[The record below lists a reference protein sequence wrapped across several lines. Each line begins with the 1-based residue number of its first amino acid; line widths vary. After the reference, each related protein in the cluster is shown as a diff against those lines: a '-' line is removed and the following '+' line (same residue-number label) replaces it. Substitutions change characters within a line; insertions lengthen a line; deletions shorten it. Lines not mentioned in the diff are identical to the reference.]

1 MTHSTPTTTSLPR
14 IAILASGNGT
24 NAERLVRHFA
34 QRGTVQVAAVMT
46 NVATAPVIGRLKP
59 LGIDVEV
66 RGRDEWRQPDGILRN
81 LAERKVDLV
90 VLAGFL
96 AMVREPLLS
105 AYSGRIVNLHPSLL
119 PRHGG
124 KGMWGMHVHE
134 AVLASG
140 DKQSGI
146 TIHLVTAEVDGGAIV
161 EQHSCPVMDTDTP
174 QSLAARVHG
183 LEYQYFPAA
192 VERLA
197 IEAHRQRHS
206 R

>member
-1 MTHSTPTTTSLPR
+1 MTQNKPR
-14 IAILASGNGT
+14 IAILASANGT
-24 NAERLVRHFA
+24 NAERLVQSFA

-46 NVATAPVIGRLKP
+46 NVATAPVIERLRP
-59 LGIDVEV
+59 LGIGVEV
-66 RGRDEWRQPDGILRN
+66 RGRDEWKQPDGILRT
-81 LAERKVDLV
+81 LAELKVDLV

-105 AYSGRIVNLHPSLL
+105 AFSGCIVNLHPSLL

-124 KGMWGMHVHE
+124 KGMWGLHVHE
-134 AVLASG
+134 AVLSSG
-140 DKQSGI
+140 DTQSGI

-161 EQHSCPVMDTDTP
+161 EQHSCPVLTSDTP
-174 QSLAARVHG
+174 QSLAERVHQ

-197 IEAHRQRHS
+197 TEAHRRRLAIKQ
-206 R
+206 

>member
-1 MTHSTPTTTSLPR
+1 MTQNKPR

-24 NAERLVRHFA
+24 NAERLVKYFA

-46 NVATAPVIGRLKP
+46 NVATAPVIERLIP
-59 LGIDVEV
+59 LGIGVEV
-66 RGRDEWRQPDGILRN
+66 HGRDEWKQPDGILRT

-105 AYSGRIVNLHPSLL
+105 AFSGRIVNLHPSLL

-124 KGMWGMHVHE
+124 KGMWGLHVHE
-134 AVLASG
+134 AVLSSG
-140 DKQSGI
+140 DTQSGI

-161 EQHSCPVMDTDTP
+161 EQHSCPVLTSDTP
-174 QSLAARVHG
+174 QSLAERVHQ

-197 IEAHRQRHS
+197 TEAHRRRLAIKQ
-206 R
+206 

>member
-1 MTHSTPTTTSLPR
+1 MTQNKPR

-24 NAERLVRHFA
+24 NAERLVKYFA

-66 RGRDEWRQPDGILRN
+66 RGRDEWKQPDGIARALAGRN
-81 LAERKVDLV
+81 VELV

-119 PRHGG
+119 PLHGG

-140 DKQSGI
+140 DTQSGI

-161 EQHSCPVMDTDTP
+161 EQHSCPVLATDTP
-174 QSLAARVHG
+174 QSLAERVHQ
-183 LEYQYFPAA
+183 LEYRYFPAA

-197 IEAHRQRHS
+197 IEAHKQRQTTKQ
-206 R
+206 